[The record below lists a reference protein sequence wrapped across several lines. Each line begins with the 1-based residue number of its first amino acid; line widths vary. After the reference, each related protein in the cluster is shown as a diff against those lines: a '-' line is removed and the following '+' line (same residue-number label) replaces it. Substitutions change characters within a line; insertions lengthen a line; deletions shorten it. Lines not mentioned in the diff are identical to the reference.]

1 MTGEPLEEEY
11 FRWLYSQVGSTT
23 RRAHWNLLRQLHQK
37 EFVWVVANDDNRL
50 EDGRD
55 LRNDFVL
62 ETDADPTPEWLDEGC
77 SMLEMLI
84 GLTKRLEFE
93 TGMPGREWFWIL
105 MENLGIQDCV
115 DGTNYSHQDVDNVL
129 DDVIWRTYGEDGK
142 GGLFPLRYPEED
154 QRYVEIWYQLSAYL
168 QENGG

>member
-1 MTGEPLEEEY
+1 MTGEPLEEQY

-55 LRNDFVL
+55 LRYEFRQ
-62 ETDADPTPEWLDEGC
+62 ETHQELDHDWLDEGC
-77 SMLEMLI
+77 SMLEMFVGI
-84 GLTKRLEFE
+84 CRRLEFE
-93 TGMPGREWFWIL
+93 SGMSTREWFWIL
-105 MENLGIQDCV
+105 LENLHLQDFT
-115 DGTNYSHQDVDNVL
+115 DDHEGFEQDVDEIL
-129 DDVIWRTYGEDGK
+129 DTVIWRTYAEDGT
-142 GGLFPLRYPEED
+142 GGLFPLRDPEED